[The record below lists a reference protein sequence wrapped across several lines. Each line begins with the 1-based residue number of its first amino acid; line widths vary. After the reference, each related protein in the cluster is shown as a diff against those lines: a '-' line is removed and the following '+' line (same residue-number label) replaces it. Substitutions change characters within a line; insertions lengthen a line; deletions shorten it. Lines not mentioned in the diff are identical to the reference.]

1 METIKT
7 NVMRI
12 LDKSNI
18 EYKVFYVEPD
28 KVVDGVVNAHLIGKD
43 ENSTL
48 KTLVTVGK
56 SKEHYVFI
64 IPVNKS
70 LNLKSAAIAV
80 GEKNIEM
87 ITQKELLPLTGFI
100 HLGCSPIG
108 MKHKYKTIADES
120 IKNFENIVISG
131 GKIGVSLELKVKDL
145 EKMTGLT
152 YANCIE

>member
-1 METIKT
+1 MENIKT

-18 EYKVFYVEPD
+18 DYKVFYVEPD

-43 ENSTL
+43 EKSTL

-70 LNLKSAAIAV
+70 LNLKSAAIAA

-87 ITQKELLPLTGFI
+87 ITQKELLPLTGFV

-145 EKMTGLT
+145 EKMTDLT

>member
-18 EYKVFYVEPD
+18 EYKVFYVEPN
-28 KVVDGVVNAHLIGKD
+28 KVVDGVVNAHLICKD

-70 LNLKSAAIAV
+70 LSLKSAAIAV

>member
-1 METIKT
+1 MENVKT

-18 EYKVFYVEPD
+18 DYNVFYVDPK
-28 KVVDGVVNAHLIGKD
+28 KVEDGVQNAHLIGKD

-56 SKEHYVFI
+56 SKEHYVFV
-64 IPVNKS
+64 IPVNKT
-70 LNLKSAAIAV
+70 LNLKSAAVAAN
-80 GEKNIEM
+80 EKSIDM
-87 ITQKELLPLTGFI
+87 ITQKELFPLTGFV

-120 IKNFENIVISG
+120 IKNFEYVVISG
-131 GKIGVSLELKVKDL
+131 GKIGVSLELKLKDL
-145 EKMTGLT
+145 EKAAALT
-152 YANCIE
+152 YAGCV